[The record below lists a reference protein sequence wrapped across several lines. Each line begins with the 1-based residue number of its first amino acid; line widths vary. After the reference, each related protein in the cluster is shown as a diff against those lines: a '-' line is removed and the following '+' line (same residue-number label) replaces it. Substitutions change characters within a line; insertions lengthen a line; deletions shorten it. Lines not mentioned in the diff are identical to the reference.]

1 MDNEVKWN
9 AHLDPT
15 PVKTKAT
22 TVWCASARYHAQDRA
37 FAGDALTMNQITTT
51 NMTHTRKHINI
62 TDRYD
67 HAINKCAS
75 EHRLNHLLAL
85 VEEVEKDAEQEQQA
99 EWRRLFGELQQ
110 SIKEAFNPN
119 KYAA

>member
-1 MDNEVKWN
+1 
-9 AHLDPT
+9 
-15 PVKTKAT
+15 
-22 TVWCASARYHAQDRA
+22 
-37 FAGDALTMNQITTT
+37 MNQITTT

>member
-1 MDNEVKWN
+1 M
-9 AHLDPT
+9 
-15 PVKTKAT
+15 KTKAT
-22 TVWCASARYHAQDRA
+22 TVWCASAKCHAQDIA
-37 FAGDALTMNQITTT
+37 FAMDALTTKPTTT
-51 NMTHTRKHINI
+51 NNMTHTRKHINI

-67 HAINKCAS
+67 HAIKTRAS

-85 VEEVEKDAEQEQQA
+85 VEEVEKDAEQERLA
-99 EWRRLFGELQQ
+99 EDRRLIAELQQ

>member
-1 MDNEVKWN
+1 
-9 AHLDPT
+9 
-15 PVKTKAT
+15 
-22 TVWCASARYHAQDRA
+22 
-37 FAGDALTMNQITTT
+37 MNQITTT

-67 HAINKCAS
+67 HAIQHGAS

-110 SIKEAFNPN
+110 SIKEAFNHK